1 MALMGLDV
9 GSTGCKAMVFSDD
22 GNPISY
28 AYREYETCGSV
39 YETNGNIIWENV
51 KEVLAQ
57 CAFGIKKEIKALSIS
72 SFGESFVAVD
82 RAGSVLMNTMLYT
95 NPHGTR
101 QCEKYKSQFGEQ
113 RIMEIAGAKPH
124 PMYSLP
130 KMGYVHDEHN
140 DIFNKTHKFL
150 LIESFIIF
158 RLTGEFYIDY
168 SLAARTMAFD
178 VTKKKWSRELLSLAG
193 MDEEKLPTAV
203 PCGTAVAKILPV
215 IANELSLPLN
225 LIVVT
230 GGHDQVCAATGAGIT
245 KPGLAIDGTG
255 TVECITPAFD
265 KPILTKQFL
274 DNNYAC
280 VPHSI
285 DGMYVTY
292 AFNFTG
298 GSILKWY
305 RDNFAKYE
313 TILAKEKGVSVYQLL
328 DELGAKNPTDLIVVP
343 HFAGSATPDMNEN
356 ARGAFMG
363 LRFDTD
369 APTLYRALI
378 EGVTYEMAYNMEFLK
393 TAGINIHE
401 LRAVGGGAKSSYWL
415 SIKANITGCRIIPL
429 DVEEAGLT
437 GTAILAGVA
446 SGVYKSI
453 DEAIP
458 YFIRPK
464 IVIEPDNE
472 QRKIYL
478 ENYQRY
484 KEARKLISKLYKE
497 D

>member
-1 MALMGLDV
+1 MALMGLDI

-22 GNPISY
+22 GKPLSY
-28 AYREYETCGSV
+28 SYSEYETVGSV
-39 YETNGNIIWENV
+39 YETNCDIIWKHVRNV
-51 KEVLAQ
+51 LTK
-57 CAFGIKKEIKALSIS
+57 CALGHKNELKALSIS
-72 SFGESFVAVD
+72 SFGESFVPID
-82 RAGSVLMNTMLYT
+82 RAGNVLMNTLLYT
-95 NPHGTR
+95 DPRGTQ
-101 QCEKYKSQFGEQ
+101 QCERYKSQFGEQ
-113 RIMEIAGAKPH
+113 RIMEIAGVKPH
-124 PMYSLP
+124 PMYSLA
-130 KMGYVHDEHN
+130 KLGYIHDEHQEL
-140 DIFNKTHKFL
+140 FNRTYQFL

-158 RLTGEFYIDY
+158 KLTNESYIDY

-178 VTKKKWSRELLSLAG
+178 VTKKKWSKELLALAEL
-193 MDEEKLPTAV
+193 DEEKLPKAV
-203 PCGTAVAKILPV
+203 PCGTAVAKVIPA
-215 IANELSLPLN
+215 IANELGLPLD
-225 LIVVT
+225 LMIVT

-255 TVECITPAFD
+255 TVECITPVFD

-280 VPHSI
+280 VPHSV

-313 TILAKEKGVSVYQLL
+313 TMLAKEKGVSVYALL

-343 HFAGSATPDMNEN
+343 HFAGSATPDMNED

-378 EGVTYEMAYNMEFLK
+378 EGVTYEMAYNIEFLEA
-393 TAGINIHE
+393 AGIKIEE

-415 SIKANITGCRIIPL
+415 DIKANITGCRIIPL
-429 DVEEAGLT
+429 DIEEAGIT

-446 SGVYKSI
+446 SGIYKNI
-453 DEAIP
+453 DEALE
-458 YFIRPK
+458 YFVKPK
-464 IVIEPDNE
+464 TVIEPDKE
-472 QRKIYL
+472 QQKIYS
-478 ENYQRY
+478 ENFQRY

>member
-1 MALMGLDV
+1 MALIGLDI

-22 GNPISY
+22 GKSLSH
-28 AYREYETCGSV
+28 AYSEYETVGSV
-39 YETNGNIIWENV
+39 YETNCDIIWKHV
-51 KEVLAQ
+51 KDVLAK
-57 CAFGIKKEIKALSIS
+57 CVFGIKDEIKAVSIS
-72 SFGESFVAVD
+72 SFGESFVPVD
-82 RAGSVLMNTMLYT
+82 KAGNVLMNTLLYT
-95 NPHGTR
+95 DPRGTH
-101 QCEKYKSQFGEQ
+101 QCERYKSQFGEQ
-113 RIMEIAGAKPH
+113 RIMEIAGVKPH
-124 PMYSLP
+124 PMYSLS
-130 KMGYVHDEHN
+130 KLGYIHDEQN
-140 DIFNKTHKFL
+140 ELFNKTYKFL

-178 VTKKKWSRELLSLAG
+178 VTKKKWSKELLALAG
-193 MDEEKLPTAV
+193 VDEDKLPKAV
-203 PCGTAVAKILPV
+203 PSGTVVAKIMPS
-215 IANELSLPLN
+215 IANELGLPLK

-265 KPILTKQFL
+265 KPILTEQFL
-274 DNNYAC
+274 GNNYAC

-285 DGMYVTY
+285 EGMYVTY

-305 RDNFAKYE
+305 RDNFSKYE
-313 TILAKEKGVSVYQLL
+313 TMLAKEKGISVYQLL
-328 DELGAKNPTDLIVVP
+328 DELGAKNPTDLIVIP
-343 HFAGSATPDMNEN
+343 HFAGSATPDMNED
-356 ARGAFMG
+356 ARGAFLG

-378 EGVTYEMAYNMEFLK
+378 EGVTYEMAYNMEFLES
-393 TAGINIHE
+393 AGVKIHE

-415 SIKANITGCRIIPL
+415 NIKANITGCRIIPL

-446 SGVYKSI
+446 SGVYKKV
-453 DEAIP
+453 DEALP
-458 YFIRPK
+458 YFIRQK
-464 IVIEPDNE
+464 TAIEPDEE
-472 QRKIYL
+472 QRKIYS
-478 ENYQRY
+478 ENFQRY
-484 KEARKLISKLYKE
+484 KEARKLISNLY
-497 D
+497 